1 MGPEVTLPTA
11 AGVLGPIGGPVQSE
25 VLVGVP
31 VGECHVGCGS
41 GDRLLAAVS
50 VETWASGVCPG
61 LHSVLRDVSSFTLF
75 CHCPGMTPGV
85 SKQMQ
90 GHRDT
95 VRGQVFTAQVR
106 EQTQLGHPH
115 HTPPHPIPED
125 WSPAPRGWDPGPPPP
140 GPRPT
145 APPQVLAGFRAPEG
159 HVRRVGG
166 DLIDNQDW
174 H

>member
-11 AGVLGPIGGPVQSE
+11 AGVLGPMGGPVQSE
-25 VLVGVP
+25 VLVGVL
-31 VGECHVGCGS
+31 VGECHVGRGS

-50 VETWASGVCPG
+50 VEARASGVCPG
-61 LHSVLRDVSSFTLF
+61 LHSVLRDVSSSTLF

-90 GHRDT
+90 GHCAT

-125 WSPAPRGWDPGPPPP
+125 WSPAPRGL

-145 APPQVLAGFRAPEG
+145 SPWAAPHHPTSGIGRFQGS
-159 HVRRVGG
+159 
-166 DLIDNQDW
+166 
-174 H
+174 